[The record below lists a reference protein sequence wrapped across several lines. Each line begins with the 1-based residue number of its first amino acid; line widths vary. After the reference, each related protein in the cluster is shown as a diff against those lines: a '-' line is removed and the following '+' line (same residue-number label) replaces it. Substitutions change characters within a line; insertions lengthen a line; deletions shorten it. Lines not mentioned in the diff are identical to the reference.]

1 MDITSNKIKEIEEK
15 EKSVNILTL
24 SGFSGSSKLW
34 GKGKIILKIYRI
46 YTKNQGGR
54 GHWAVYYTNVRWL
67 NNFGDFN

>member
-34 GKGKIILKIYRI
+34 GKGKIILIEPLILSRI
-46 YTKNQGGR
+46 
-54 GHWAVYYTNVRWL
+54 
-67 NNFGDFN
+67 D